1 MKARKDW
8 NGRRDKGGLYQ
19 LYIMP
24 STTAVLLAA
33 MFKHRVLSLLQILRQ
48 VTKSSASARLLFVIR
63 GEARARAFSMLRA
76 MIRVWVYIVGVEE
89 IEHVWLLP
97 DDT

>member
-1 MKARKDW
+1 MKARKDL

-48 VTKSSASARLLFVIR
+48 VTKSSASARLLFVMR
-63 GEARARAFSMLRA
+63 GEARAREFTMLKRA
-76 MIRVWVYIVGVEE
+76 MIRVWVYIVG
-89 IEHVWLLP
+89 IEN
-97 DDT
+97 

>member
-1 MKARKDW
+1 MGGEIRE
-8 NGRRDKGGLYQ
+8 KGGLYQ

-48 VTKSSASARLLFVIR
+48 VTKSSASARLSFVIR
-63 GEARARAFSMLRA
+63 GDARARAFSMLKRA
-76 MIRVWVYIVGVEE
+76 MIRAWVYIVGIEE
-89 IEHVWLLP
+89 TEHVWLSLV
-97 DDT
+97 DS

>member
-1 MKARKDW
+1 M
-8 NGRRDKGGLYQ
+8 GGEIKGGLYQ

-63 GEARARAFSMLRA
+63 GEATARAFSMLKRA

-89 IEHVWLLP
+89 TEHAWLLL

>member
-1 MKARKDW
+1 MKARQDLS
-8 NGRRDKGGLYQ
+8 GRRDKGELYQ

-48 VTKSSASARLLFVIR
+48 VTKSSASARLLFAIR
-63 GEARARAFSMLRA
+63 GEAKARARAFSMLKRA
-76 MIRVWVYIVGVEE
+76 MIRVWVYIVGIEE
-89 IEHVWLLP
+89 SEHV
-97 DDT
+97 

>member
-1 MKARKDW
+1 M
-8 NGRRDKGGLYQ
+8 NERRDKGGLYQ

-63 GEARARAFSMLRA
+63 GEARARAFSMLKRA
-76 MIRVWVYIVGVEE
+76 MIRDWMYIVDIEE
-89 IEHVWLLP
+89 TEHAWLLLV
-97 DDT
+97 DS